1 MKQLKITKFA
11 ELDHA
16 GSDAFNT
23 LSTNLSF
30 AGENVKKIM
39 LTSCHSSEGK
49 SYLSMNLM
57 CLTPWPC

>member
-11 ELDHA
+11 ELDYA
-16 GSDAFNT
+16 GSEAFNT

-57 CLTPWPC
+57 RLTPWPC